1 MRLVADDFCGR
12 HLVVLHIYFSISLEW
27 LVVSVDLFCYNK
39 HMYFESRSH
48 AGAALA
54 DSVLEA
60 YRYEN
65 CAVVA
70 LSDGAVLVGE
80 QVAWRLHCVLMLLMS
95 EGVEIPGESV
105 DFGAVS
111 QSGQLTVNSQF
122 SEGQAQHYI
131 NEFHGYLEEEKRRA
145 YQRINR
151 LVGDS
156 GVVDRAMLKDRV
168 VLLVSDG
175 FSDNLSSL
183 DVALD
188 FLKSVRTERLVALA
202 PVASV
207 TAVDRLHVAVDEMH
221 ILDVKDNFMGVDH
234 YYDDN
239 VLPSREDTI
248 TKINQIVL
256 NWRLF

>member
-1 MRLVADDFCGR
+1 
-12 HLVVLHIYFSISLEW
+12 
-27 LVVSVDLFCYNK
+27 
-39 HMYFESRSH
+39 MYFESRSH
-48 AGAALA
+48 AGAELA
-54 DSVLEA
+54 DLLMDK

-70 LSDGAVLVGE
+70 LTEGAVLVGE
-80 QVAWRLHCVLMLLMS
+80 QLAWRLHCVLMLMLR
-95 EGVEIPGESV
+95 EGIELPGEGM

-111 QSGQLTVNSQF
+111 QNGRMTVNSRF
-122 SEGQAQHYI
+122 STGQVQHYI
-131 NEFHGYLEEEKRRA
+131 NELYGYLEEEKRRA

-151 LVGDS
+151 LLGDN
-156 GVVDRAMLKDRV
+156 GVVDRTMLRDRTV
-168 VLLVSDG
+168 ILVSDG

-188 FLKSVRTERLVALA
+188 FLKSVRTEKLIAVA

-207 TAVDRLHVAVDEMH
+207 AAIDRLHVAVDEMH
-221 ILDVKDNFMGVDH
+221 ILDVKANFMGVDH
-234 YYDDN
+234 YYEDN
-239 VLPSREDTI
+239 NLPSLEDTI

>member
-1 MRLVADDFCGR
+1 
-12 HLVVLHIYFSISLEW
+12 
-27 LVVSVDLFCYNK
+27 
-39 HMYFESRSH
+39 MYFESRSH
-48 AGAALA
+48 AGAELA
-54 DSVLEA
+54 SKLLDI

-80 QVAWRLHCVLMLLMS
+80 QIAWRLHCVLMLLLS
-95 EGVEIPGESV
+95 EGVEVPGEGV

-111 QSGQLTVNSQF
+111 QNGRLTVNSQF

-131 NEFHGYLEEEKRRA
+131 NEFYGYLEEEKRRA

-151 LVGDS
+151 LLGDS
-156 GVVDRAMLKDRV
+156 GVVDRDMLRDRTV
-168 VLLVSDG
+168 ILVSDG
-175 FSDNLSSL
+175 FSDDLSSL

-188 FLKSVRTERLVALA
+188 FLKSIRMEKLVVAA

-207 TAVDRLHVAVDEMH
+207 AATDRLHIAADEMY
-221 ILDVKDNFMGVDH
+221 ILDTKDNFMGVDH
-234 YYDDN
+234 YYEDN
-239 VLPSREDTI
+239 NLPSREDTI
-248 TKINQIVL
+248 TKINQIIL

>member
-1 MRLVADDFCGR
+1 
-12 HLVVLHIYFSISLEW
+12 
-27 LVVSVDLFCYNK
+27 
-39 HMYFESRSH
+39 MYFESRSH
-48 AGAALA
+48 AGAELA
-54 DSVLEA
+54 KMVYDA

-80 QVAWRLHCVLMLLMS
+80 QIAWRLHCVLMLLLS
-95 EGVEIPGESV
+95 EGIEIPGESI
-105 DFGAVS
+105 DFGAIS
-111 QSGQLTVNSQF
+111 QDGLLTVNSQF
-122 SEGQAQHYI
+122 SEGQTQHYV

-151 LVGDS
+151 LLGDN
-156 GVVDRAMLKDRV
+156 GIVDQTMLKDRT

-183 DVALD
+183 DVALN
-188 FLKSVRTERLVALA
+188 FLKSIRTERLIALA

-207 TAVDRLHVAVDEMH
+207 AAVDRLHVAVDELH
-221 ILDVKDNFMGVDH
+221 ILDIKDNFMGTDH

-239 VLPSREDTI
+239 SLPSREDTI

>member
-1 MRLVADDFCGR
+1 
-12 HLVVLHIYFSISLEW
+12 
-27 LVVSVDLFCYNK
+27 
-39 HMYFESRSH
+39 MYFESRSH
-48 AGAALA
+48 AGAELA
-54 DSVLEA
+54 KKVYDA

-80 QVAWRLHCVLMLLMS
+80 QIAWRLHCVLMLLLS
-95 EGVEIPGESV
+95 EGIEIPGESI
-105 DFGAVS
+105 DFGAIS
-111 QSGQLTVNSQF
+111 QDGLLTVNSQF
-122 SEGQAQHYI
+122 SEGQTQHYV

-151 LVGDS
+151 LLGDN
-156 GVVDRAMLKDRV
+156 GIVDQTMLKDRT

-183 DVALD
+183 DVALN
-188 FLKSVRTERLVALA
+188 FLKSIRTERLIALA

-207 TAVDRLHVAVDEMH
+207 AAVDRLHVAVDELH
-221 ILDVKDNFMGVDH
+221 ILDIKDNFMGTDH
-234 YYDDN
+234 YYNDN
-239 VLPSREDTI
+239 SLPSREDTI